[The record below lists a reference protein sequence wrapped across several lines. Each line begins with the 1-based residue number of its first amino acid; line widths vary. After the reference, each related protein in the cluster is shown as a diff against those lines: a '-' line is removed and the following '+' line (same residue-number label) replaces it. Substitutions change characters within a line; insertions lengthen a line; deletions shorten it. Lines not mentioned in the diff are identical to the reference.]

1 MTNGFE
7 ISSKRCR
14 STSRY
19 LAGEAWARHTRRL
32 GGLARPSSGPAV
44 LIEFPVNSYRR
55 ISSRYG
61 VRCRNASDSRQ
72 IVILPRPTE
81 VPLID
86 VIVIGAGPAGV
97 MAALRAAELGAS
109 TALVTRDEFGGM
121 AANDGPIPVRTLA
134 HTARLMRESRQLGRY
149 GVAVSDAHLEYPRLL
164 DRVRDVVNQVRSH
177 SAFRADLDRLGV
189 IIYEHAGNAHFI
201 DSHTVE
207 ADNGLRLKGEKVIL
221 CAGGCSRKLGVP
233 GSELTATHSDAWHL
247 TAIPPTMI
255 VIGAGATGA
264 QVASIFNA
272 FGSKVHL
279 YETGPR
285 ILPTEDED
293 VSAVVARAFRD
304 SGITIYERVGTI
316 NGFEKSA
323 GGVRVN
329 YSRNGTSRDDEASV
343 VIVAIGWAAD
353 TAGLHLPAA
362 GVNLNLGGYVS
373 VDSYLQTSAPNIFA
387 AGDITGRLMLLPQAA
402 RDGFVAATNA
412 VDHRKMLAAYPVNPI
427 GSFTDPEYAH
437 VGLTEAKAR
446 EAYDVLVSKTL
457 FEDAIRPAIDGRT
470 TGFCKLIIDR
480 RTKTILGCHIV
491 GERAVEIIQMVSI
504 AMVGSVRID
513 ELARIPL
520 SLPTYAGV
528 LLRAVY
534 RATAELGHEPRP
546 DLLDLAA

>member
-1 MTNGFE
+1 MT
-7 ISSKRCR
+7 
-14 STSRY
+14 
-19 LAGEAWARHTRRL
+19 
-32 GGLARPSSGPAV
+32 
-44 LIEFPVNSYRR
+44 
-55 ISSRYG
+55 
-61 VRCRNASDSRQ
+61 
-72 IVILPRPTE
+72 
-81 VPLID
+81 D

-109 TALVTRDEFGGM
+109 TALLTRDEFGGM

-149 GVAVSDAHLEYPRLL
+149 GVAVSDPHLEYPRLL
-164 DRVRDVVNQVRSH
+164 DRVREVVNQVRSH

-189 IIYEHAGNAHFI
+189 TIYEHAGNAHFV

-207 ADNGLRLKGEKVIL
+207 ADNGLKLKGEKVIL

-279 YETGPR
+279 YEIGPR

-293 VSAVVARAFRD
+293 VSTVVAKAFRD
-304 SGITIYERVGTI
+304 SGISVCENVGTVK
-316 NGFEKSA
+316 GFEKSA
-323 GGVRVN
+323 GGVCMA
-329 YSRNGTSRDDEASV
+329 YSKNGTLRNDEASV

-362 GVNLNLGGYVS
+362 GVNLNSRGYVS

-387 AGDITGRLMLLPQAA
+387 AGDITGRLMLLPQAV

-412 VDHRKMLAAYPVNPI
+412 VDHSKTLAAHPVNPI
-427 GSFTDPEYAH
+427 GSFTDPEYAQ

-446 EAYDVLVSKTL
+446 EAYDVLVSRTL

-470 TGFCKLIIDR
+470 TGFCKLIVDR
-480 RTKTILGCHIV
+480 ATHTILGCHIV
-491 GERAVEIIQMVSI
+491 GERAVEIIQMASI
-504 AMVGSVRID
+504 AMVGRVRID
-513 ELARIPL
+513 ELAQIPL
-520 SLPTYAGV
+520 SLPTYTGV
-528 LLRAVY
+528 LLRATY
-534 RATAELGHEPRP
+534 RAAAELGYEPRP